1 MATRQKVSGLYK
13 SSIATETWY
22 PFPGIELGR
31 AGGAV
36 ATITL
41 TGNGGSGATA
51 TSNLATTDDGNG
63 SDLTVNLTAASGVV
77 TAMTVGSNA
86 GDGYR
91 IGDQITVSA
100 ALAGTASAVT
110 GTVASLSYT
119 N

>member
-1 MATRQKVSGLYK
+1 MATRQKITGLYK
-13 SSIATETWY
+13 SSLNSETWY
-22 PFPGIELGR
+22 PFPGVELGR

-51 TSNLATTDDGNG
+51 KSNLATTDDGNG
-63 SDLTVNLTAASGVV
+63 TGLTVNLTAASGVV
-77 TAMTVGSNA
+77 TAITVGNNA

-110 GTVASLSYT
+110 GTIAALTYT